1 MRVGFGYDI
10 HPLGIGRKLILGGV
24 EIPHTQGLEG
34 HSDADALVHAV
45 CDALLG
51 AMGEGDIGS
60 LYPSSDPRFKNISSL
75 SLLEDI
81 ARLLEKK
88 GFRLVNLDTVLIA
101 QAPRLGPHIASMQT
115 RLAEVLKV
123 SREDVNVKV
132 KSGEGLDAIGK
143 EQAIAAHAVC
153 LIESVEKS

>member
-132 KSGEGLDAIGK
+132 KSGERLDAIGK

>member
-143 EQAIAAHAVC
+143 DQAIAAHAVC

>member
-60 LYPSSDPRFKNISSL
+60 LYTSADPRFKNISSL

-81 ARLLEKK
+81 ARVLEKK

-153 LIESVEKS
+153 LIEPIKG

>member
-81 ARLLEKK
+81 TRVLEKK

-123 SREDVNVKV
+123 SREDVNVQV
-132 KSGEGLDAIGK
+132 KSG
-143 EQAIAAHAVC
+143 
-153 LIESVEKS
+153 